1 MQNER
6 EFDHSFKSRHIHVMT
21 EGAIFLDQPFE
32 LKLQLSPAY
41 EGESVGLEVLPAHWT
56 ITSSDVELV
65 SVHDEVRVTVDNSGD
80 KVQWIAEFDLL
91 HSPQSASDI
100 VPLRVIPRGAMCELD
115 VQFTSQHED
124 RSINLSFN
132 AKKLAA

>member
-6 EFDHSFKSRHIHVMT
+6 EFDHASKLRYIQVRT
-21 EGAIFLDQPFE
+21 EGAILLDQPFE

-41 EGESVGLEVLPAHWT
+41 EGESIGLEVVPAHWT

-65 SVHDEVRVTVDNSGD
+65 SVHDEVHVTVDSSGE

-91 HSPQSASDI
+91 HSPQTASDI

-115 VQFTSQHED
+115 VQFTSRHED